1 MKILYVTTYFDNIES
16 AAVRNNSLIRG
27 LTAIGHVVDVLT
39 VEHPKAK
46 TSELFAN
53 CPCNK
58 IIRTKIGITSFI
70 ENKRKQL
77 RWINNSI
84 LGEAK
89 DFIRETLFF
98 PDVYSNWHK
107 LVNINNYGNYDIII
121 SSSDCKSSHFVAL
134 KIKNRFRNI
143 KWIQIWG
150 DPWSLD
156 TMLNQWSR
164 IRAKRKERMLIKAAD
179 KVIYVSLFTYKAIGH
194 KYPCYFDKVKYVP
207 RSYYSEIIKD
217 TKPGN
222 KSCYKI
228 LYPGALT
235 PERSCISFLKNIN
248 NFNKN
253 GGVRFEVIFYGN
265 YLNTTMELLQSF
277 DFVTVHNSV
286 SFEKIQEVYYDID
299 SFLFISNKE
308 SSTQIPGKLFDFMG
322 TNIPIICIVNPNN
335 SELISFL
342 NQFEKCLIYKE
353 NFLDIVNRIQTGEFT
368 VEYQFS
374 PENVA
379 DQVLKC

>member
-1 MKILYVTTYFDNIES
+1 MYLY
-16 AAVRNNSLIRG
+16 L
-27 LTAIGHVVDVLT
+27 
-39 VEHPKAK
+39 P
-46 TSELFAN
+46 
-53 CPCNK
+53 
-58 IIRTKIGITSFI
+58 
-70 ENKRKQL
+70 
-77 RWINNSI
+77 
-84 LGEAK
+84 
-89 DFIRETLFF
+89 
-98 PDVYSNWHK
+98 
-107 LVNINNYGNYDIII
+107 
-121 SSSDCKSSHFVAL
+121 
-134 KIKNRFRNI
+134 
-143 KWIQIWG
+143 
-150 DPWSLD
+150 
-156 TMLNQWSR
+156 
-164 IRAKRKERMLIKAAD
+164 
-179 KVIYVSLFTYKAIGH
+179 IGH